1 MKAIIAIDSFK
12 GCLTSAEAGKA
23 ALKAFAEGEAEVIPV
38 SDGGEGFSTILTESL
53 GGSFRTV
60 SCHDPLGRSVNA
72 RYGIVGRT
80 AIIETAAASGLGLLR
95 KEELNPLLATSYGT
109 GELISD
115 APEYGCEEI
124 WLGLGGSATCDGGTG
139 MLQALGYRFLPEDGG
154 SVVYGNIPRRILKED
169 SSVYESISSD
179 FGNIPRVILKNI
191 YGMDSSS
198 RSKLLDSCRIT
209 GFYDVSV
216 PFCGPGGAA
225 RMFAPQKGAD
235 PEMVESLDRW
245 LTMLCGVFS
254 KYSGEDVLNIPG
266 AGAAGGI
273 GGALGGVLGAS
284 MVQGIQKVLDIS
296 GLDSKL
302 ESCDIVITG
311 EGRADAQTLR
321 GKVPVGVLEYVRA
334 HTVPVHRPK
343 VILIAG
349 QVSDRQQ
356 ILNAGFD
363 AVLQITPEGMPLSEA
378 LDPVTASANITQ
390 SMQSYL
396 QQRCS
401 GEK

>member
-12 GCLTSAEAGKA
+12 GCLTSVEAGEA
-23 ALKAFAEGEAEVIPV
+23 ALEAFSAGEADVIPV

-60 SCHDPLGRSVNA
+60 SCHDPLGRSINA
-72 RYGIVGRT
+72 RYGIVGMA
-80 AIIETAAASGLGLLR
+80 AIIETAAASGLGLLSK
-95 KEELNPLLATSYGT
+95 KERNPLLATSYGT

-115 APEYGCEEI
+115 ALEYGCKEI
-124 WLGLGGSATCDGGTG
+124 WLGLGGSTTCDGGTG
-139 MLQALGYRFLPEDGG
+139 MLQALGYRFLPDNDG
-154 SVVYGNIPRRILKED
+154 SLASGNIHRAVPRKE
-169 SSVYESISSD
+169 SV
-179 FGNIPRVILKNI
+179 
-191 YGMDSSS
+191 S
-198 RSKLLDSCRIT
+198 RSIPNAVLKDIHEIDISERNKLLDSCKIT

-225 RMFAPQKGAD
+225 KMFAPQKGAD
-235 PEMVESLDRW
+235 PEMVESLDVW
-245 LTMLCGVFS
+245 LTMLCEVYS
-254 KYSGEDVLNIPG
+254 KYSGKDVLNIPG
-266 AGAAGGI
+266 AWAAGGI
-273 GGALGGVLGAS
+273 GGALGGVLEAS

-378 LDPVTASANITQ
+378 LDPVTASTNITQ

>member
-1 MKAIIAIDSFK
+1 MKALIAIDSFK
-12 GCLTSAEAGKA
+12 GCLTSVEAGNA
-23 ALKAFAEGEAEVIPV
+23 ALEAFAEGEAEVIPV

-60 SCHDPLGRSVNA
+60 SCHDPLRRSIKA
-72 RYGIVGRT
+72 RYGIIGRT

-95 KEELNPLLATSYGT
+95 KKELNPLLATSYGT

-115 APEYGCEEI
+115 ALEYGCEEI

-139 MLQALGYRFLPEDGG
+139 MLQALGYRFLPEDSG

-169 SSVYESISSD
+169 LSVYESISSD
-179 FGNIPRVILKNI
+179 LGNIPRVILKNI

-235 PEMVESLDRW
+235 PEMVESLDAW
-245 LTMLCGVFS
+245 LTMLCGVYS
-254 KYSGEDVLNIPG
+254 KYSGKHVLNIPG

-273 GGALGGVLGAS
+273 GGALGGVPGAS

>member
-23 ALKAFAEGEAEVIPV
+23 ALKAFADGEAEVIPV

-115 APEYGCEEI
+115 ALEYGCEEI

-198 RSKLLDSCRIT
+198 RSKLLDSCKIT
-209 GFYDVSV
+209 GFYDVSA
-216 PFCGPGGAA
+216 PFCGTGGAA

-235 PEMVESLDRW
+235 PEMVESLDAW
-245 LTMLCGVFS
+245 LTMLCGVYS
-254 KYSGEDVLNIPG
+254 KYSGKDVLNIPG

>member
-12 GCLTSAEAGKA
+12 GCLTSVEAGEA
-23 ALKAFAEGEAEVIPV
+23 ALEAFSAGEADVIPV

-60 SCHDPLGRSVNA
+60 SCHDPLGRSINA
-72 RYGIVGRT
+72 RYGIVGMA
-80 AIIETAAASGLGLLR
+80 AIIETAAASGLGLLSK
-95 KEELNPLLATSYGT
+95 KERNPLLATSYGT

-115 APEYGCEEI
+115 ALEYGCKEI
-124 WLGLGGSATCDGGTG
+124 WLGLGGSTTCDGGTG
-139 MLQALGYRFLPEDGG
+139 MLQALGYRFLPDNDG
-154 SVVYGNIPRRILKED
+154 SLASGNIHRAVPRKE
-169 SSVYESISSD
+169 SV
-179 FGNIPRVILKNI
+179 
-191 YGMDSSS
+191 S
-198 RSKLLDSCRIT
+198 RSIPNAVLKDIHEIDISERNKLLDSCKIT

-225 RMFAPQKGAD
+225 KMFAPQKGAD
-235 PEMVESLDRW
+235 PEMVESLDVW
-245 LTMLCGVFS
+245 LTMLCEVYS
-254 KYSGEDVLNIPG
+254 KYSGKDVLNIPG

-284 MVQGIQKVLDIS
+284 MVQGIQRVLDIT
-296 GLDSKL
+296 GLDGKL
-302 ESCDIVITG
+302 EPCDLVITG

-321 GKVPVGVLEYVRA
+321 GKVPVGVLEYVRT
-334 HTVPVHRPK
+334 HTVPDHRPE

-349 QVSDRQQ
+349 QVSDRQR
-356 ILNAGFD
+356 LLDAGFD

-378 LDPVTASANITQ
+378 LDPVTASNNITQ

-396 QQRCS
+396 QQRYS

>member
-12 GCLTSAEAGKA
+12 GCMTSAEAGKA
-23 ALKAFAEGEAEVIPV
+23 ALKAFADGEAEVIPV

-60 SCHDPLGRSVNA
+60 SCHDPLGRSIKA
-72 RYGIVGRT
+72 RYGIIGRT

-95 KEELNPLLATSYGT
+95 KDELNPLLATSYGT
-109 GELISD
+109 GELILD
-115 APEYGCEEI
+115 ALEYGCEEI
-124 WLGLGGSATCDGGTG
+124 WLGLGGSATCDGGTA
-139 MLQALGYRFLPEDGG
+139 MLQALGYKFSPEDGG
-154 SVVYGNIPRRILKED
+154 SVFSGNIQRSVQREESVPRYIPNVVLKD
-169 SSVYESISSD
+169 IHGIDIS
-179 FGNIPRVILKNI
+179 GRN
-191 YGMDSSS
+191 
-198 RSKLLDSCRIT
+198 KLLDSCKIT

-235 PEMVESLDRW
+235 PEMVESLDTW
-245 LTMLCGVFS
+245 LTMLCGVYS
-254 KYSGEDVLNIPG
+254 KYSGKDVLNIPG

-378 LDPVTASANITQ
+378 LDPVTASDNITRTVR
-390 SMQSYL
+390 SYL
-396 QQRCS
+396 NS
-401 GEK
+401 

>member
-1 MKAIIAIDSFK
+1 M
-12 GCLTSAEAGKA
+12 
-23 ALKAFAEGEAEVIPV
+23 
-38 SDGGEGFSTILTESL
+38 
-53 GGSFRTV
+53 
-60 SCHDPLGRSVNA
+60 
-72 RYGIVGRT
+72 
-80 AIIETAAASGLGLLR
+80 
-95 KEELNPLLATSYGT
+95 
-109 GELISD
+109 ISD
-115 APEYGCEEI
+115 ALEYDCEEI

-139 MLQALGYRFLPEDGG
+139 MLQALGYRFLPDDSG
-154 SVVYGNIPRRILKED
+154 SFVSGDVQRAAPREESVSRNIP
-169 SSVYESISSD
+169 
-179 FGNIPRVILKNI
+179 NVILKDIHGIDIPERN
-191 YGMDSSS
+191 
-198 RSKLLDSCRIT
+198 KLLDSCKIT
-209 GFYDVSV
+209 GFYDVSA
-216 PFCGPGGAA
+216 PFCGTGGAA

-235 PEMVESLDRW
+235 PEMVESLDVW
-245 LTMLCGVFS
+245 LTMLCEVYS
-254 KYSGEDVLNIPG
+254 KYSGKDVLNIPG

-378 LDPVTASANITQ
+378 LDPVTASANIPQ